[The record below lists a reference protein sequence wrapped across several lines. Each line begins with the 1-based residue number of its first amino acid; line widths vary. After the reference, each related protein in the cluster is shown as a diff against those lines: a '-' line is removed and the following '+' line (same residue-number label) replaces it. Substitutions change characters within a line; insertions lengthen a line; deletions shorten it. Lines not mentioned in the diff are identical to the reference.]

1 MALSVIEVVQVPE
14 SLTEEEN
21 SVRDANDRGI
31 MRATVA
37 SKVDVILTGD
47 KDFLESGINSPKIM
61 TAADF
66 LALESE
72 E

>member
-1 MALSVIEVVQVPE
+1 MRISI
-14 SLTEEEN
+14 
-21 SVRDANDRGI
+21 RDDNDRGI
-31 MRATVA
+31 MRAAVA

-47 KDFLESGINSPKIM
+47 NDFLESGINSPKIM